1 MTLKGKVAVITG
13 ASSGI
18 GKAIAELFA
27 LHGAWVAVVA
37 GRNKD
42 AVDLLSEDIRS
53 CGGEAIS
60 FQCDVSQEEDLQ
72 QREALRKRF
81 INRHPIG
88 RFGTAEEVAQ
98 AAFYLASDASSFV
111 TGINLVI
118 DGGISL

>member
-18 GKAIAELFA
+18 GKAIGELVGQQA
-27 LHGAWVAVVA
+27 ARIAAVA

-42 AVDLLSEDIRS
+42 VVDLLSENI
-53 CGGEAIS
+53 ETPMAEK
-60 FQCDVSQEEDLQ
+60 FFNQEEDVQ
-72 QREALRKRF
+72 QREVMRERF

-98 AAFYLASDASSFV
+98 AAYYLATDASSFV

>member
-53 CGGEAIS
+53 CGGEAVS
-60 FQCDVSQEEDLQ
+60 FQCDS
-72 QREALRKRF
+72 
-81 INRHPIG
+81 G
-88 RFGTAEEVAQ
+88 RF
-98 AAFYLASDASSFV
+98 
-111 TGINLVI
+111 
-118 DGGISL
+118 